1 MQVGTCTC
9 GCFRRHQKEWIVA
22 ERSESDTASR
32 IMHAFIHL
40 AAERG
45 IDATTTRAVA
55 EAAGVNE
62 VTIFRHFGDKATLAH
77 EAIRHNAV
85 ADRVGAFPLAIDT
98 STPERAAAGLRDCL
112 RFLRATLRAHPE
124 FLQFGISES
133 WRYPELAD
141 ELAVAPMTARALVE
155 RALLQAAPVLQPNV
169 DPQATTLSLLGLVL
183 ITVLWQARGWVDLT
197 DAAWDQLIEAAIR
210 PLMRQE

>member
-1 MQVGTCTC
+1 MQVRTCTY
-9 GCFRRHQKEWIVA
+9 GCLHPYQKGRFVA

-45 IDATTTRAVA
+45 IDATTIRAVA
-55 EAAGVNE
+55 DAAGVNE
-62 VTIFRHFGDKATLAH
+62 VTIFRHFGDKATLAR
-77 EAIRHNAV
+77 EAIHHTAAV
-85 ADRVGAFPLAIDT
+85 DRVGAYPLAIDA
-98 STPERAAAGLRDCL
+98 STPDQAAAGLRDCV
-112 RFLRATLRAHPE
+112 RFLRATLRAHTE
-124 FLQFGISES
+124 FLQFGITES
-133 WRYPELAD
+133 WRYPELAG

-155 RALLQAAPVLQPNV
+155 RALRQAAPVLQPCV
-169 DPQATTLSLLGLVL
+169 DPEATALSLLGLVL

-197 DAAWDQLIEAAIR
+197 DAAWDQLVEAAIR